1 MDATRQFRFSVYCP
15 MDFDGNIESDI
26 QLSLEDA
33 WAYYIETGC
42 TLFMACDALSM
53 ENNSCVLDMEDLTP
67 GEEQDIYRALKG
79 R

>member
-15 MDFDGNIESDI
+15 IDSDGNIEVDI

-42 TLFMACDALSM
+42 TLFMACDASM

-67 GEEQDIYRALKG
+67 TEEADIYKALKG